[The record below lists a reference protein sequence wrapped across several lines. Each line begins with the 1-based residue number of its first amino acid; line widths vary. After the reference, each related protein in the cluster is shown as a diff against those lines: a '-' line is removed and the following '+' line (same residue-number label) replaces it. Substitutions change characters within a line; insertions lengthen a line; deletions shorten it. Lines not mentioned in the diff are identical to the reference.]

1 MKANLRILAASLLTA
16 LLFSTVPF
24 SPVTMTVSA
33 GQSGNLHTATDT
45 QLPLGC
51 SSIEELSALL
61 ELGAEEIE
69 LSGDILLSQ
78 DFSLTAL
85 RPVHIDMGQYGI
97 RIESGARLY
106 LNGTL
111 RFTGS
116 GTSTP
121 LFSLENGGE
130 LVGYSSAVEITATG
144 NDAIAMELGEHA
156 YIYCPDT
163 VIEVTGNNSIAL
175 KVRGDARLDRL
186 RAEAGNNG
194 TAISATGNLT
204 LESCSVY
211 GAVHTG
217 GILTLDC
224 TAAEP
229 LPENAR
235 IISRKAHWLSDYGA
249 DMGIFGFWAV
259 AGQQS
264 PLPDAISLDLIDR
277 DGAEELKFLQDIPM
291 LWEAN
296 SADLSAPGTYTVYG
310 TPQIPELPHGVGGL
324 ERTAVTVQIVEPGR
338 PWLIAASVP
347 SSYVSLHFMEPIED
361 AEDIRLYHSL
371 DGETWT
377 RLDED
382 AVWLSGW
389 SASIQFLQ
397 PDHMH
402 YFQLEVVGGSL
413 AGRSNTLSFY
423 LDADNLIGDGG
434 DRDNGDRGD
443 QGENP
448 PEPLPPVIPP
458 PDPPVTPD
466 NPTPPDTPAPPTPPD
481 DPSPASP
488 RPGGGTSGSADKP
501 DTDRV
506 RAQTPQVEESTQPE
520 GNTFIAPPMAEA
532 TPNSAVFSLTAPQL
546 EDQLAANP
554 ESLTITKNGIKAVIP
569 AKALAALELREGEN
583 FSAELNM
590 PSADRFSVRFWV
602 EDREITDFGGEAFE
616 LHIPSKTAEI
626 SCLRDGETLP
636 AVGYENGRAI
646 FSLWH
651 TGEYDLLQE
660 SEPHVQQTTVMAEPQ
675 TEIPQE
681 AETVKP
687 FPWYI
692 PILTVVALC
701 AVGFALY
708 RRRKGAKP

>member
-1 MKANLRILAASLLTA
+1 MKANQRILAANLLFA
-16 LLFSTVPF
+16 LLFFAVPL

-51 SSIEELSALL
+51 SSIEELSELL

-69 LSGDILLSQ
+69 LTGNILLSNN
-78 DFSLTAL
+78 FTLNA
-85 RPVHIDMGQYGI
+85 RKPVQINMSQYGI
-97 RIESGARLY
+97 RIEDGARLY
-106 LNGTL
+106 LNGIFH
-111 RFTGS
+111 FTGS
-116 GTSTP
+116 GDGTP
-121 LFSLENGGE
+121 LITLEGA
-130 LVGYSSAVEITATG
+130 LVSYTSEVEVTATG
-144 NDAIAMELGEHA
+144 NNAIAMEFGEDAHLF
-156 YIYCPDT
+156 CPDIT
-163 VIEVTGNNSIAL
+163 LKVTGEGSVAL

-186 RAEAGNNG
+186 RAEAGSNG
-194 TAISATGNLT
+194 TAIWATGNLT

-211 GAVHTG
+211 GPVHTDG
-217 GILTLDC
+217 TLTLDC

-229 LPENAR
+229 LPEGAR
-235 IISRKAHWLSDYGA
+235 VISRQAYWLSDYGA

-277 DGAEELKFLQDIPM
+277 DGAEELKFMQNVPM

-296 SADLSAPGTYTVYG
+296 SADLSIPGTYTVYG
-310 TPQIPELPHGVGGL
+310 TPQMHELPHGVAGL
-324 ERTAVTVQIVEPGR
+324 KRTAVTVQIVEPGS

-347 SSYVSLHFMEPIED
+347 SSYVSLHFLEPIED
-361 AEDIRLYHSL
+361 AEEIRLYHSL

-377 RLDED
+377 KPDED
-382 AVWLSGW
+382 AVWISGW

-413 AGRSNTLSFY
+413 AGCSNILSFY
-423 LDADNLIGDGG
+423 LDADNLIGNGG

-443 QGENP
+443 QGEDP
-448 PEPLPPVIPP
+448 PEPLPPAIPP
-458 PDPPVTPD
+458 PEPPQSPD
-466 NPTPPDTPAPPTPPD
+466 NPEPPDTPDTPTPQDTP
-481 DPSPASP
+481 PPASP
-488 RPGGGTSGSADKP
+488 RTGGGSSGSSDKP
-501 DTDRV
+501 DTDIARTP
-506 RAQTPQVEESTQPE
+506 TPQVEELTPSV
-520 GNTFIAPPMAEA
+520 GNTVVAPPTSEVSPSSTA
-532 TPNSAVFSLTAPQL
+532 FSLTAPQL

-554 ESLTITKNGIKAVIP
+554 ESLTITQNGIKAVIP
-569 AKALAALELREGEN
+569 AKALANLELRECEN
-583 FSAELNM
+583 FSAELDM

-602 EDREITDFGGEAFE
+602 EDREITDFGGESFE
-616 LHIPSKTAEI
+616 LHIPSETAEV
-626 SCLRDGETLP
+626 SCLRDGESLS

-646 FSLWH
+646 FALRY
-651 TGEYDLLQE
+651 TGEYALLQE

-675 TEIPQE
+675 TKIPQE
-681 AETVKP
+681 AEAVKP

-701 AVGFALY
+701 AAGFALY
-708 RRRKGAKP
+708 RLRKGAKP